1 MKSDDSVSLKD
12 DSGPTQLKRVLGSG
26 FAVAAGV
33 GTVIGLG
40 IMRTP
45 GEIAAVFYNPW
56 TYVALWLLIG
66 LFVLI
71 NIAVAAELV
80 GMTPRSGGYYVLTK
94 RALGPFPGFLMGW
107 IDWISF
113 PATIA
118 LKSTVLAEYLVLLF
132 PTLATWNKPIALGIT
147 SSFAILQLRGVAL
160 GARIQQFA
168 AAIMCLILV
177 GITFALLFSPSISGP
192 GDITGVL
199 MQPALEQYGLVLAAI
214 VFTYDGWLS
223 AAYFGG
229 EIKGGGGAVAKA
241 CIRGVLIVLV
251 MYVGLNAVL
260 AFCVPLTQLAG
271 HELALSAA
279 LDIAWGEGTGVFVI
293 VAAVLILLAHQNV
306 NYLSAPRAL
315 YALSIDGFGIDKATS
330 VHRRGNPMIAVL
342 LTWAATCGLILVGGF
357 GYLLNLSALF
367 YVVLYVAVM
376 VGVLRLR
383 MTEPEADRPYRAWGH
398 PFTTVFCILGWTL
411 ITLFMAYTAP
421 KSAIS
426 AMVMTAI
433 ALPIYLVMLRVRK
446 NKMQD

>member
-1 MKSDDSVSLKD
+1 LKPETSVQ
-12 DSGPTQLKRVLGSG
+12 PENATNPPQLRRVLGGG
-26 FAVAAGV
+26 FAIAAGV
-33 GTVIGLG
+33 GTIIGLG

-56 TYVALWLLIG
+56 TYIALWLLVG

-71 NIAVAAELV
+71 NIVVAAELV
-80 GMTPRSGGYYVLTK
+80 GMSPRSGGYYVLIK

-132 PTLATWNKPIALGIT
+132 PTLATWNKPIALAIT
-147 SSFAILQLRGVAL
+147 SGFAILQLRGVAL
-160 GARIQQFA
+160 GARIQQLA
-168 AAIMCLILV
+168 AASMCLILV
-177 GITFALLFSPSISGP
+177 SITFALLLSPSVASSGDVSGILP
-192 GDITGVL
+192 
-199 MQPALEQYGLVLAAI
+199 QPTLEQYGLVLAAI
-214 VFTYDGWLS
+214 VFTYDGWLT

-229 EIKGGGGAVAKA
+229 EIKGGGNAVAQS
-241 CIRGVLIVLV
+241 CIRGVLIILV

-260 AFCVPLTQLAG
+260 AFTVPLTQLAG

-279 LDIAWGEGTGVFVI
+279 LDIAWGEGTGMFVI
-293 VAAVLILLAHQNV
+293 IAAVLILLAHQNV
-306 NYLSAPRAL
+306 NYLAAPRAL

-342 LTWAATCGLILVGGF
+342 LTWAATAGLILVGGF
-357 GYLLNLSALF
+357 SFLLNLSTLF
-367 YVVLYVAVM
+367 FVVLYVAVM

-383 MTEPEADRPYRAWGH
+383 ISEPDADRPYRAWGH
-398 PFTTVFCILGWTL
+398 PFSTVFCILGWIL
-411 ITLFMAYTAP
+411 ITAFMAYTAP

-426 AMVMTAI
+426 AVIMTAI
-433 ALPIYLVMLRVRK
+433 ALPVYLVITRLRGK
-446 NKMQD
+446 QA